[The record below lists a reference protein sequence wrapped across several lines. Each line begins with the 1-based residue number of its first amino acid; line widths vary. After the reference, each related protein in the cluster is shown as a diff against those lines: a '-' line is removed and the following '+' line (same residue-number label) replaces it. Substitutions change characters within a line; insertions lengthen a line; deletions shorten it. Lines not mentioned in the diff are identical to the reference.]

1 MKRMA
6 LSAWTLFFSAM
17 VAFAVTEGEPDPA
30 RYVDPFIGTGGHG
43 HTFPGPCVPFGMV
56 QLSPDTGTEGW
67 DWCSG
72 YHASDSSIMGFSHT
86 HLSGTGAADLGD
98 IMVMAYTG
106 DYRTVPG
113 TKERPDSG
121 YRSAFSH
128 ADETASVG
136 YYSVLLKSWN
146 VKAELTA
153 TTRCGFQQYTF
164 PASAKSNV
172 IFDLEHG
179 ISDRPVETWVEVVGM
194 DSIRGL
200 RRSKGWAPDHSVYFY
215 AQFSKPFDELATVVN
230 NRIVVGRTI
239 AKGANVK
246 AIVRFRTNSGEVVSV
261 KVGLSAVSA
270 ENAFENLK
278 AEIGD
283 LSFDGVKA
291 RAMAAWNDEL
301 RKVSVEGGIEAKKRT
316 FYTAL
321 YHSLLVPYVF
331 TDVNG
336 EYRGMDQ
343 KIHRAA
349 GFTYYTLFSLW
360 DTFRAAHP
368 LYSIIEPDRNND
380 FIQSLLAKYDEVG
393 RLPIWELHSNETW
406 CMIGYHSIPVIADAI
421 LKGYGSFDI
430 RKAYKAM
437 KESAEEGIRGLRPY
451 RLYGYIP
458 YDKEN
463 NSVSITLEYAYDDW
477 CIAQVAQKL
486 GYMSDKEAYTKRAL
500 SYRNLFDTQ
509 TGFMRG
515 KRSSG
520 TWRPDFNP
528 MSVSILGKGDF
539 TEGNAW
545 QYSFFVPQD
554 VNGLIALYGGDEKF
568 ANKLDDLFSQPSVN
582 DNSQSLD
589 VTGLIGQYAHGNEP
603 SHQVAYLYAYAG
615 RAYKTQ
621 ERVRDI
627 MSTLYSDTRDGL
639 CGNEDCGQMSA
650 WYVLSAL
657 GFYPVNPADGTYV
670 VGSPLFDRAAITL
683 PNGKVFIIKANGVS
697 DARRYIQSATL
708 NGKPYDF
715 SFIAHRDVMN
725 GGELVFVMGEKP
737 FPWGCAADARPVSAI
752 R

>member
-136 YYSVLLKSWN
+136 YYSVLLKSWD

-737 FPWGCAADARPVSAI
+737 FSWGCAADARPVSAI

>member
-17 VAFAVTEGEPDPA
+17 VAFAATEGEPDPA
-30 RYVDPFIGTGGHG
+30 RYVDPFIGTSGHG

-72 YHASDSSIMGFSHT
+72 YHTSDSSIMGFSHT

-106 DYRTVPG
+106 EYRTVPG

-121 YRSAFSH
+121 YRSAFNH
-128 ADETASVG
+128 ADETASAG

-153 TTRCGFQQYTF
+153 TTRCGFHRYTF
-164 PASAKSNV
+164 PTSAKSNV

-179 ISDRPVETWVEVVGM
+179 ISDGPIETWVEVVGM

-200 RRSKGWAPDHSVYFY
+200 RRSRGWAPDHSVYFY
-215 AQFSKPFDELATVVN
+215 AQFSKPFDEFATVVN
-230 NRIVVGRTI
+230 NRIVVGRSK

-246 AIVRFRTNSGEVVSV
+246 AIVRFRTNADEVVSV
-261 KVGLSAVSA
+261 KVGLSGVSA
-270 ENAFENLK
+270 GNALENLK
-278 AEIGD
+278 AEISD
-283 LSFDGVKA
+283 WSFDGVRA
-291 RAMAAWNDEL
+291 RARAAWNDEL
-301 RKVSVEGGIEAKKRT
+301 RKVSVEGGTEARKRT

-331 TDVNG
+331 TDVND

-368 LYSIIEPDRNND
+368 LYSIIEPERNND
-380 FIQSLLAKYDEVG
+380 FIQSLLAKYDEAG

-430 RKAYKAM
+430 RKAYTAM
-437 KESAEEGIRGLRPY
+437 KESAEEDIRGLKPY

-477 CIAQVAQKL
+477 CIAQVAKKL
-486 GYMSDKEAYTKRAL
+486 GNANDEEAYTKRAL

-515 KRSSG
+515 KSSSG
-520 TWRPDFNP
+520 KWRPNFNP

-582 DNSQSLD
+582 DNAQSLD

-615 RAYKTQ
+615 KAYKTQ

-627 MSTLYSDTRDGL
+627 MSTLYSDARDGL

-670 VGSPLFDRAAITL
+670 VGSSLFDRAAITL

-708 NGKPYDF
+708 NGKPYGF

-725 GGELVFVMGEKP
+725 GGELVFAMGEKP
-737 FPWGCAADARPVSAI
+737 STWGCAADARPVSAI